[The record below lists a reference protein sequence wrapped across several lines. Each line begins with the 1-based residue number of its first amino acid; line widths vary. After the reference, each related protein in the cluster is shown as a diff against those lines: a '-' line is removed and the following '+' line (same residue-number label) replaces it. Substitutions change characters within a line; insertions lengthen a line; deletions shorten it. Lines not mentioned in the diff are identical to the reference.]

1 MIRADSYSSSDS
13 SVEMSDELA
22 STLASIQ
29 EFMAGVSRHLDQI
42 ESSRQD
48 PQPVGMVIDETVPHA
63 SQTAQAIPPRV
74 SLGTPFHLTDH
85 YETIP
90 PPTVTVPPPMVPTI
104 EDTRLA
110 E

>member
-1 MIRADSYSSSDS
+1 MSSDS

-29 EFMAGVSRHLDQI
+29 EFMA
-42 ESSRQD
+42 ES
-48 PQPVGMVIDETVPHA
+48 VA
-63 SQTAQAIPPRV
+63 
-74 SLGTPFHLTDH
+74 LGSDREFSPGSPAGWHDH

-104 EDTRLA
+104 EDTRWPSRRPRLRGLSP
-110 E
+110 